1 VHCVGHDITRTHTQ
15 AAGDSITLLPVR
27 FEAQWF
33 LLELDNRG
41 SERVVRWYGV
51 LTTREHAVRINMTLR
66 RLLAIPL
73 VRRGWGDAGDEID
86 ERGIEQDRAH
96 DSGVWLLVA
105 LWHVLRER
113 RTLPPSVF
121 VYGRTRRSL
130 LRLAVHRDVSPLTW
144 LPTMMVRPENDAVPT
159 AEQSAYSDAPAAAV
173 AAPPTTTTSTTTT
186 STVTTTTMMVD
197 EHNTTD
203 SEAAALSVVPTPA
216 PPMLSTTTVATTM
229 MVDDCAA
236 VSSVVPTTP
245 ATTATATSTS
255 SSTTTTV
262 HDVDAHNVQRE
273 G

>member
-1 VHCVGHDITRTHTQ
+1 MHCVGHDITHTNTQ
-15 AAGDSITLLPVR
+15 AAGDITLLPVR
-27 FEAQWF
+27 FESRWF

-105 LWHVLRER
+105 MWHVLRER

-130 LRLAVHRDVSPLTW
+130 LRLAVHHDVAPLTW

-159 AEQSAYSDAPAAAV
+159 AEQSAYSDAPAAAA
-173 AAPPTTTTSTTTT
+173 AAPTTTTTT

-229 MVDDCAA
+229 MVDDDIALSEA

-262 HDVDAHNVQRE
+262 HRVELE